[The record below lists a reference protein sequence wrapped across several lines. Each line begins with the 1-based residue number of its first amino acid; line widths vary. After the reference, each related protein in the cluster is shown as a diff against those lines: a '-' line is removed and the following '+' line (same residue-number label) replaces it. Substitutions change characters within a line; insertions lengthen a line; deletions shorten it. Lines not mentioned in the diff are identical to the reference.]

1 MSIKRQTCSFSSFLM
16 RSGAVASGLLLVL
29 ANSYSAKAEVN
40 QIWFDLRPV
49 RQFLPCL
56 AARPGIVPTARV
68 RVKRGKFNDEMTI
81 FTTGFKPGLKFD
93 AFTVQNTFLLTNG
106 QIDPNFKNFGLAW
119 YQTDL
124 DGNIPVKVKTIL
136 LDQIFGFAPQVD
148 LKPTKTFH
156 VGFWFNDPK
165 DARACGFDVT
175 KPTPFNG
182 EQKAGP
188 LAFISVP
195 NPITKLGPLCTKPRR
210 ESSTTFVCDP

>member
-1 MSIKRQTCSFSSFLM
+1 M
-16 RSGAVASGLLLVL
+16 RSAAIASGLLLLL

-40 QIWFDLRPV
+40 QIQFELRPV
-49 RQFLPCL
+49 RQFLPCI
-56 AARPGIVPTARV
+56 AVSPWVTPTAKV
-68 RVKRGKFNDEMTI
+68 VVNRGKFNDEMTI
-81 FTTGFKPGLKFD
+81 FTRGFKRGLKFD
-93 AFTVQNTFLLTNG
+93 AFTVQNTLLLTNG

-124 DGNIPVKVKTIL
+124 DGNIPVTVRTIL

-165 DARACGFDVT
+165 DAQACGFDIT

-210 ESSTTFVCDP
+210 ENSTTFVCDP